1 MICVVANE
9 QLGCC
14 ITWAV
19 SRWWCR
25 DEVISHT
32 RDLPRVCSA
41 GASGKMG
48 LFLRC
53 PGQCVE
59 CHGIHYTGG
68 ATSWT
73 GAQRSTHG
81 ERAHRRRCII
91 TAWRKG
97 GTHSYRGW
105 PYISAV
111 SALCQLCVTLSGG
124 EKCRECL
131 IFNDSCR
138 ELYWML
144 GFMLIWNKL
153 FQRHDYEKI
162 RQYCGFRTL
171 S

>member
-14 ITWAV
+14 ITRAV

-41 GASGKMG
+41 GASSGKMG

-53 PGQCVE
+53 PGQCVQ

-73 GAQRSTHG
+73 RAQRSRHG
-81 ERAHRRRCII
+81 EHRDRCII
-91 TAWRKG
+91 TACRKVVREHTEADHRLCSVSIVSTLGDIEWR
-97 GTHSYRGW
+97 REC
-105 PYISAV
+105 
-111 SALCQLCVTLSGG
+111 L
-124 EKCRECL
+124 ECL

-153 FQRHDYEKI
+153 FQCHDYEKI
-162 RQYCGFRTL
+162 RQYCGFPTL